1 MPIAVIRRFIKWF
14 EEFGIPIGGVVVNM
28 RIDPNAVHEKADA
41 FVKNR
46 LHMQDEYMQEIEQL
60 FGPMVRAVIP
70 LYETE
75 VRGVP
80 MLKRVAAQL
89 FA

>member
-1 MPIAVIRRFIKWF
+1 MENVWD
-14 EEFGIPIGGVVVNM
+14 EFDG
-28 RIDPNAVHEKADA
+28 
-41 FVKNR
+41 
-46 LHMQDEYMQEIEQL
+46 Q
-60 FGPMVRAVIP
+60 VRALLP

-80 MLKRVAAQL
+80 MLRRMADQL

>member
-1 MPIAVIRRFIKWF
+1 M
-14 EEFGIPIGGVVVNM
+14 E
-28 RIDPNAVHEKADA
+28 
-41 FVKNR
+41 
-46 LHMQDEYMQEIEQL
+46 EIERL
-60 FGPMVRAVIP
+60 FGPMVRAVLP

-80 MLKRVAAQL
+80 ILKRVAEQL